1 MEYTNKQISEIE
13 ESVKK
18 RSKTLV
24 HITDKRKFSTE
35 DKIKFGLCQHFVQ
48 FKVTHGMTLKK
59 MAGLMDV
66 PTTRLS
72 EITNYKFQTYT
83 VDNLIN
89 YLEKLAEHD
98 NQIKEYLHFFS
109 RVAEMRVPT
118 IAQSKKLSKVVDQMM
133 NP

>member
-13 ESVKK
+13 KSAKK
-18 RSKTLV
+18 RSKELV

-48 FKVTHGMTLKK
+48 FQVTKGITLKK
-59 MAGLMDV
+59 MAELMGV
-66 PTTRLS
+66 PSTRLS

-83 VDNLIN
+83 VDKLIN

-98 NQIKEYLHFFS
+98 NQIKEYLRFFS
-109 RVAEMRVPT
+109 RVAEMKVPT
-118 IAQSKKLSKVVDQMM
+118 LSQSKKLNRAVEQAM